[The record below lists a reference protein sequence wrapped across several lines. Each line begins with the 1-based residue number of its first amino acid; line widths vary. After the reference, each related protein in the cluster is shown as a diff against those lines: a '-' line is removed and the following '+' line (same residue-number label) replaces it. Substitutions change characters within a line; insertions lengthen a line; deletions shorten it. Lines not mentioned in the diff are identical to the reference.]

1 MKSSWQFW
9 MLSLGLLVGGGLV
22 SATQA
27 SAQES
32 VFVGMD
38 GDWEVYDLL
47 GVESDHSYAH
57 KSSIWWEV
65 AHYGARAIK
74 LHFKKFE
81 MADAGDTVTLYDGQ
95 QVSIQTFKG
104 KNPNGFWSPEVPGER
119 VLLYFTTNSFSS
131 AYGFQVD
138 QVSILR

>member
-1 MKSSWQFW
+1 MKRTLHLW
-9 MLSLGLLVGGGLV
+9 MLVLGLFAVVALV
-22 SATQA
+22 SVPPA

-47 GVESDHSYAH
+47 GVESDHSYSH

-65 AHYGARAIK
+65 AYYGARAIK

-81 MADAGDTVTLYDGQ
+81 MADSGDTVTLYNDQ
-95 QVSIQTFKG
+95 QVSIQTFKD
-104 KNPNGFWSPEVPGER
+104 KNPEGFWTSEIAGDR
-119 VLLYFTTNSFSS
+119 VLLHFVTNTYSS
-131 AYGFQVD
+131 AWGFQVD